1 MMYVSKVWYHIV
13 VIASDHIVTS
23 LTYKPTL
30 SFPSLQ
36 ILLVA
41 SCRFI
46 LPDPHVG
53 MLSSHPFVP
62 LQDQKKQQ

>member
-1 MMYVSKVWYHIV
+1 

-23 LTYKPTL
+23 LAYRPNL

-36 ILLVA
+36 SLLA
-41 SCRFI
+41 TSCRFL

-62 LQDQKKQQ
+62 IQDQKR